1 MFFRKSSVL
10 TGIICAFRSAPA
22 PRNRR
27 STKLLRIWGAIFCL
41 PPLPESE
48 YDNRDDAIEKLEQ
61 ARIENQQGG
70 CQAVGA
76 QLVRNSGQKEVSDAL
91 TSKLTSNK
99 IN

>member
-1 MFFRKSSVL
+1 
-10 TGIICAFRSAPA
+10 
-22 PRNRR
+22 
-27 STKLLRIWGAIFCL
+27 
-41 PPLPESE
+41 
-48 YDNRDDAIEKLEQ
+48 LEQ